1 MVAERG
7 SQVMSEIN
15 RSRASLRTRGR
26 YIVGKLDTAKRIL
39 TNADSIPAQDYQETC
54 EHIMVLI
61 ETIQTKEQAYS
72 EVFEDLHEKVIPLCI
87 GNQTEEDRHN
97 TEYDQWIA
105 LKEECENV
113 LGDLKGFL
121 NILKFR
127 MDLSKSQ
134 TSHTSQTSLKQPVV
148 TVPISPAD
156 RLLSKIDE
164 EISQI
169 DKQLEEMS
177 LTVPRGGIDEYLHEI
192 PPSHGLVPEFNLS
205 NIHSSDGLDDYRKW
219 LAPDNIATQPVAMP
233 TVCTPSIPSARSVHW
248 SNPVESTP
256 AIPQPVN
263 WNPLLSSTPIGSSG
277 FRAECQRVSDSFSTH
292 PYVTKSTPY
301 TTTTTSVVYTS
312 GFMMPKVSSEIGSW
326 LMPDAKPP
334 DKGIYTMGIAGVS
347 CSPTST
353 PIFTHATSAPTQ
365 IVNSTQS
372 NPQTDVSVNLTP
384 SALLDPL
391 SFDLSRVIQ
400 RVRVP
405 KFKGDKVN
413 YENWKGAFMS
423 LVDKTNYSAEYK
435 LMLLR
440 DSLEGEPLK
449 CIESLGYSA
458 AAYNTAKQR
467 LERKYGGIRRQLT
480 LRLEDV
486 DRFKPIKDNNEK
498 DLQGFAELL
507 DVLVVQ
513 LVETGN
519 LAELYSVSMNLR
531 VQAKLSKSLLAKYRQ
546 WLREYAKEENL
557 YTLRD
562 FVNQQS
568 EDLIQAGEVIRGI
581 TQKSKTPE
589 NAQSFVSHSAPS
601 TGCAVC
607 NESHPVWFCDKFK
620 ALSTEERWN
629 KIKEL
634 GLCFRCLSAGH
645 LGRDC
650 KNVSLCNIDNCK
662 ANHNRLLHGGKKPDN
677 SDGDKIENTSRGA
690 EQIAHVTTMT
700 TGKGDEVFSLRTVPV
715 KVRNGPATMTIHALL
730 DDCSDTSY
738 VNEEITNELDING
751 EREDVTVNTLNGHK
765 TELNDTAEVN
775 FTIESVDGK
784 VSMPMSAYIT
794 NNVAGDLKVTDWNK
808 AKKKYDHLKDIK
820 FPKFDKNHR
829 KISMLIG
836 ADMSDLLYSLQDV
849 RGEPGQPIARLTP
862 LGWTCI
868 GHLRS

>member
-1 MVAERG
+1 
-7 SQVMSEIN
+7 MSEIN

-26 YIVGKLDTAKRIL
+26 YIVGKLDEAKNIL
-39 TNADSIPAQDYQETC
+39 RNADSLPAQDYQETC

-61 ETIQTKEQAYS
+61 ECIQTKEQAYS

-105 LKEECENV
+105 LKDDCENV

-148 TVPISPAD
+148 TMPISPAD
-156 RLLSKIDE
+156 RLLSRIDE

-177 LTVPRGGIDEYLHEI
+177 LTIPRGGIQEYLQEI
-192 PPSHGLVPEFNLS
+192 TPSHRSAGLIPEFNLS
-205 NIHSSDGLDDYRKW
+205 DIHNELDDYRKW
-219 LAPDNIATQPVAMP
+219 LAPDTSATRPVIVNPVAMP
-233 TVCTPSIPSARSVHW
+233 TVSTPSIPSARSVHW
-248 SNPVESTP
+248 STPESTP
-256 AIPQPVN
+256 LIPQTVN

-277 FRAECQRVSDSFSTH
+277 LRAECQRVSDSFSTH
-292 PYVTKSTPY
+292 PYTPKSTPY
-301 TTTTTSVVYTS
+301 TTATTSVVYTS
-312 GFMMPKVSSEIGSW
+312 AFMVPKVSSEISSW
-326 LMPDAKPP
+326 LIPDAKPP
-334 DKGIYTMGIAGVS
+334 DKSIYTMGIAGVS
-347 CSPTST
+347 CAPTST
-353 PIFTHATSAPTQ
+353 PIFTHATNAPTQ
-365 IVNSTQS
+365 VVNSTQL
-372 NPQTDVSVNLTP
+372 NPQTHMSVNS

-440 DSLEGEPLK
+440 DSLEGEPLR

-458 AAYNTAKQR
+458 AAYTTAKER

-557 YTLRD
+557 YTLRE

-677 SDGDKIENTSRGA
+677 SDGSTIENIPPRGT

-715 KVRNGPATMTIHALL
+715 KVRNGPASMTIHALL

-738 VNEEITNELDING
+738 VNEEVTNELDING
-751 EREDVTVNTLNGHK
+751 EGEDVTVNTLNGHK
-765 TELNDTAEVN
+765 TQLNDTAEVN
-775 FTIESVDGK
+775 FTLESVDGK

-794 NNVAGDLKVTDWNK
+794 NNVVGNLKVTDWNK

-849 RGEPGQPIARLTP
+849 RGEPGEPIARLTP

-868 GHLRS
+868 GHLRN